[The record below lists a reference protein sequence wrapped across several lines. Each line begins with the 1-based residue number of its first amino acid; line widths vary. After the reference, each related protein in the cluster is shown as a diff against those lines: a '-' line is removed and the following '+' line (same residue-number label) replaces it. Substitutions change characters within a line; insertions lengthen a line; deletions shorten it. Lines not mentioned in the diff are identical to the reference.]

1 MVKISAEVG
10 SVHDGSLGNA
20 KALSSLA
27 KNIGADIVK
36 FQTHIA
42 STETLINAPMPPA
55 FKGEPRYQYFER
67 TSFNFDQWE
76 ELFKHCIEEKIE
88 FQSSPFSIESLE
100 LLIKLGVKSVKI
112 PSGEVTNIPFLE
124 IIKDSGFK

>member
-42 STETLINAPMPPA
+42 KSETLKDAPMPPF
-55 FKGEPRYQYFER
+55 FKGEPRYDYFIR
-67 TSFNFDQWE
+67 TSFSQKQWITIK
-76 ELFKHCIEEKIE
+76 KHCIKVNYNSIQAQVLPSPSTHLSPRIKTV
-88 FQSSPFSIESLE
+88 FQ
-100 LLIKLGVKSVKI
+100 KLF
-112 PSGEVTNIPFLE
+112 N
-124 IIKDSGFK
+124 